1 MEEKKVTKISLSTF
15 FLILAIIVILFMVY
29 YIYTEKK
36 DSDKEISTLKEN
48 TEEMKNTINSLQ
60 EKSNSTSN
68 TINSNINNEN
78 NDYQQN
84 TTTSNIENKGVTFSN
99 NEIKTTLQNY
109 LDLIGAKEGSP
120 INMLVKLGL
129 CNYGDYNNV
138 TPTDDNYIKTNIK
151 YSTFKEKML
160 QYVTEECF
168 YNNFNTF
175 YKDQNGILYY
185 FDGGAT
191 GMQFEVKDISIKG
204 DYSSQAYI
212 AQVYTINLDDS
223 KELNNIEF
231 HIANNNGK
239 CVISYCD

>member
-1 MEEKKVTKISLSTF
+1 
-15 FLILAIIVILFMVY
+15 
-29 YIYTEKK
+29 
-36 DSDKEISTLKEN
+36 
-48 TEEMKNTINSLQ
+48 
-60 EKSNSTSN
+60 
-68 TINSNINNEN
+68 
-78 NDYQQN
+78 
-84 TTTSNIENKGVTFSN
+84 
-99 NEIKTTLQNY
+99 
-109 LDLIGAKEGSP
+109 
-120 INMLVKLGL
+120 
-129 CNYGDYNNV
+129 
-138 TPTDDNYIKTNIK
+138 
-151 YSTFKEKML
+151 ML

-231 HIANNNGK
+231 HITNNNGK